1 MSLVFDF
8 DMIYNVVVNFSQVDK
23 KLSGVF
29 GRVVLG
35 IVLITIQEGVVK
47 MLIYADVILTFK

>member
-1 MSLVFDF
+1 
-8 DMIYNVVVNFSQVDK
+8 MIYNVVVNFSQVDK